1 MYLSID
7 ILLFLRFHSLHHI
20 RFRTNYSL
28 FVPLYDYVYGTVDID
43 TESCREKSLDR
54 KEESPDIIYLT
65 HLVEPESIYQIRL
78 GFSSLASKPQT
89 SFAWYLRMLLP
100 VTIFSRLI
108 TWYYGKAFV
117 VERNVFRNRTIQSWV
132 VPKHRIQVCVHLF
145 IYLLICNCECNSSL
159 CV

>member
-1 MYLSID
+1 MYLSTD

-89 SFAWYLRMLLP
+89 SFAWYLWMLLP

-132 VPKHRIQVCVHLF
+132 VPKHRIQVCILLF
-145 IYLLICNCECNSSL
+145 IYLLICNC
-159 CV
+159 